1 MQVTSAG
8 SPHPHPRP
16 CLTLR
21 VGLPGPMELAR
32 EDGRTHGRLQLEA
45 PLRSVG
51 WRFGNP
57 LRHLGLDEKELP
69 WGWASASPESGA
81 WIPVSSVYLR
91 VPVPQKELLGDGVCL
106 RARLSAAAPTE
117 HSREAS
123 FPPLRWPCC
132 PVGLLSRG
140 RLPRPSAASHPVSLK
155 PGRPAT
161 RGDLQSSVS
170 SKVGGFLCEAGCAR
184 RINPLA

>member
-1 MQVTSAG
+1 MQATSAG
-8 SPHPHPRP
+8 SPPPTPRP